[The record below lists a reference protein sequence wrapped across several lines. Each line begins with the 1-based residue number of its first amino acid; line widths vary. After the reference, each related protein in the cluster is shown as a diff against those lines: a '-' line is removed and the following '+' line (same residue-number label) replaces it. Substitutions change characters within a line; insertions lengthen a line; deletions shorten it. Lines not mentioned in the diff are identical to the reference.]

1 MVCKDLVSFDVR
13 KFTPH
18 AKIYTHSATLSYLTI
33 SPFSRIVL
41 SRSRFLGK
49 TNLTL
54 HSRLKRRLTLE
65 VVALI
70 PARYGSTR
78 FPGKPLALLRGK
90 PMIQHVY
97 EHTRR
102 VHGLARVLVATDD
115 DRIAHAVRAIGGEV
129 AMTRADH
136 PTGTDRLAE
145 VAHGL
150 TAEVIVNVQGD
161 LPFFPA
167 SLVEDAVAALIR
179 APAAVMATVKTPIHD
194 FAEWQNINVVKVVT
208 DREGYALY
216 FSRSPIPYVRDQ
228 VAKPQVQSLESKPDI
243 QSHTQI
249 LGYRHIGLY
258 VYRRD
263 FLLTFPQLARTPLEQ
278 SEQLEQLRALE
289 WGYRIVVS
297 ETERP
302 TIEVDTP
309 EDLQR
314 AEEALS

>member
-1 MVCKDLVSFDVR
+1 M
-13 KFTPH
+13 
-18 AKIYTHSATLSYLTI
+18 
-33 SPFSRIVL
+33 
-41 SRSRFLGK
+41 
-49 TNLTL
+49 
-54 HSRLKRRLTLE
+54 E

-97 EHTRR
+97 EQTCLVR
-102 VHGLARVLVATDD
+102 GLSAVIVATDD
-115 DRIAHAVRAIGGEV
+115 ERIAQAVRACGGTV

-145 VAHGL
+145 VARTL
-150 TAEVIVNVQGD
+150 TADVIVNVQGD
-161 LPFFPA
+161 LPFFPPA
-167 SLVEDAVAALIR
+167 MVEDAVTALTRAAT
-179 APAAVMATVKTPIHD
+179 AAMATVKTPIWEPE
-194 FAEWQNINVVKVVT
+194 EWRNPNVVKVVT
-208 DREGYALY
+208 DRDGAALY
-216 FSRSPIPYVRDQ
+216 FSRSPLPFRRD
-228 VAKPQVQSLESKPDI
+228 PQRVEDLGRMP
-243 QSHTQI
+243 

-263 FLLTFPQLARTPLEQ
+263 FLFTFTQLARTELERT
-278 SEQLEQLRALE
+278 EQLEQLRALE
-289 WGYRIVVS
+289 WGYKIVVS

-314 AEEALS
+314 AEETML

>member
-1 MVCKDLVSFDVR
+1 
-13 KFTPH
+13 
-18 AKIYTHSATLSYLTI
+18 
-33 SPFSRIVL
+33 
-41 SRSRFLGK
+41 
-49 TNLTL
+49 
-54 HSRLKRRLTLE
+54 
-65 VVALI
+65 
-70 PARYGSTR
+70 
-78 FPGKPLALLRGK
+78 LLRGK
-90 PMIQHVY
+90 PVIQHVY
-97 EHTRR
+97 EQTCHVR
-102 VHGLARVLVATDD
+102 GLARILVATDD
-115 DRIAHAVRAIGGEV
+115 DRIADAVRAIGGEV
-129 AMTRADH
+129 VMTRTDH
-136 PTGTDRLAE
+136 PTGTDRIAE

-150 TAEVIVNVQGD
+150 TADVIVNVQGD
-161 LPFFPA
+161 LPFFPP
-167 SLVEDAVAALIR
+167 SLVEDAVAALMR

-194 FAEWQNINVVKVVT
+194 LAEWQNINVVKVVT

-216 FSRSPIPYVRDQ
+216 FSRSPIPYGRDETT
-228 VAKPQVQSLESKPDI
+228 KSKVQSLESKPEI
-243 QSHTQI
+243 QSQTTI

>member
-1 MVCKDLVSFDVR
+1 V
-13 KFTPH
+13 
-18 AKIYTHSATLSYLTI
+18 
-33 SPFSRIVL
+33 
-41 SRSRFLGK
+41 
-49 TNLTL
+49 
-54 HSRLKRRLTLE
+54 E
-65 VVALI
+65 VIALI
-70 PARYGSTR
+70 PSRYGSTR
-78 FPGKPLALLRGK
+78 FLGKPLALLRGK

-97 EHTRR
+97 EHTRCVR
-102 VHGLARVLVATDD
+102 GLARVLVATDD
-115 DRIAHAVRAIGGEV
+115 DRIAHAVRTIGGEV

-150 TAEVIVNVQGD
+150 TADVIVNVQGD
-161 LPFFPA
+161 LPFFPP
-167 SLVEDAVAALIR
+167 SLVEDAVAALTR

-194 FAEWQNINVVKVVT
+194 LTEWQNINVVKVVT

-216 FSRSPIPYVRDQ
+216 FSRSPIPCVRDQ
-228 VAKPQVQSLESKPDI
+228 TEKSKVRSLESKPEI
-243 QSHTQI
+243 QSQTTI
-249 LGYRHIGLY
+249 FGYRHIGLY

>member
-1 MVCKDLVSFDVR
+1 M
-13 KFTPH
+13 
-18 AKIYTHSATLSYLTI
+18 
-33 SPFSRIVL
+33 
-41 SRSRFLGK
+41 
-49 TNLTL
+49 L
-54 HSRLKRRLTLE
+54 H
-65 VVALI
+65 
-70 PARYGSTR
+70 GQ
-78 FPGKPLALLRGK
+78 

-102 VHGLARVLVATDD
+102 VRGLARVLVATDD
-115 DRIAHAVRAIGGEV
+115 DRIADAVRAIGGEV

-150 TAEVIVNVQGD
+150 TADVIVNVQGD
-161 LPFFPA
+161 LPFFPP
-167 SLVEDAVAALIR
+167 SLVEDAVAALTR
-179 APAAVMATVKTPIHD
+179 APAAVMATVKTPIYD
-194 FAEWQNINVVKVVT
+194 FTEWQNINVVKVVT

-216 FSRSPIPYVRDQ
+216 FSRSPIPYRRDQ
-228 VAKPQVQSLESKPDI
+228 TAKSKVQSPKSKVQGLEFKPEI
-243 QSHTQI
+243 QSQTTI
-249 LGYRHIGLY
+249 LGHRHIGLY

-278 SEQLEQLRALE
+278 CEQLEQLRALE

-297 ETERP
+297 ETARP

>member
-1 MVCKDLVSFDVR
+1 MHKEIETSVE
-13 KFTPH
+13 
-18 AKIYTHSATLSYLTI
+18 II
-33 SPFSRIVL
+33 
-41 SRSRFLGK
+41 
-49 TNLTL
+49 
-54 HSRLKRRLTLE
+54 
-65 VVALI
+65 ALI
-70 PARYGSTR
+70 PSRYGSTR

-97 EHTRR
+97 EQTCR
-102 VHGLARVLVATDD
+102 VRGLARVLVATDD
-115 DRIAHAVRAIGGEV
+115 DRIAAAVRAIGGEV
-129 AMTRADH
+129 VMTRADH
-136 PTGTDRLAE
+136 PTGTDRIAE
-145 VAHGL
+145 VALGL
-150 TAEVIVNVQGD
+150 TADVIVNVQGD
-161 LPFFPA
+161 LPFFPP
-167 SLVEDAVAALIR
+167 SLVEDAVAALTR

-194 FAEWQNINVVKVVT
+194 LTEWYNTNVVKVVT
-208 DREGYALY
+208 DREGFALY
-216 FSRSPIPYVRDQ
+216 FSRSPIPFSVHGPKSQ
-228 VAKPQVQSLESKPDI
+228 VSSPKSQVPSLKSQVSSPKS
-243 QSHTQI
+243 QVSSLKSQV

-297 ETERP
+297 ETARP